1 MVLGKLDNDM
11 QNNETGPL
19 FYIIH
24 KNKLKRGYRVKC
36 KIETIKLS
44 EEIIGSKL
52 LVINLN
58 NISWVCLLRQGK
70 QKQK

>member
-1 MVLGKLDNDM
+1 MVLGKLDNVM
-11 QNNETGPL
+11 QKNEIGPL

-24 KNKLKRGYRVKC
+24 KNKLKRGYRIKS

-52 LVINLN
+52 LGINLN
-58 NISWVCLLRQGK
+58 IFGVYLLRQGK
-70 QKQK
+70 LKQK

>member
-1 MVLGKLDNDM
+1 MVLGKLDNGM
-11 QNNETGPL
+11 QKNEIGPL

-24 KNKLKRGYRVKC
+24 KNKLKRGYGIKS

-52 LVINLN
+52 LGINLN
-58 NISWVCLLRQGK
+58 IFGVYLLRQGK